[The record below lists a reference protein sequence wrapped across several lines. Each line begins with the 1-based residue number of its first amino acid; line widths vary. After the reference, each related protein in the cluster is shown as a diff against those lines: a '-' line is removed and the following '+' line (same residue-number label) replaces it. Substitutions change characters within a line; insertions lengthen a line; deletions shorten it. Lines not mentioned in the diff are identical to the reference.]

1 MEALFSTPKDYCLQE
16 VDELKTYF
24 STQVGE
30 SLPKEISTQ
39 LDELQKRLET
49 SEK

>member
-1 MEALFSTPKDYCLQE
+1 LQALFSTPKDYWLGE

-30 SLPKEISTQ
+30 SLPKEISNQ